1 MSDARGLLPDGRL
14 ERHSLALGL
23 LVLAGAALLVTLAAV
38 AVRGFPFSERW
49 PVAAI
54 VPADAPPLK
63 DGDEVRVGGARFGQV
78 RRVEP
83 RPDGALVRME
93 IDEGPVGL
101 DARVRV
107 RVRGLS
113 SVPYVEI
120 ERGDLARPL
129 PAEATIP
136 REHTTANP
144 ELADV
149 LDVFDPPARR
159 SLRRVV
165 PTLGAGV
172 LGRGDDLNA
181 TLADLEPALRGTTPL
196 LRAVNPRPSS
206 LRTALFNA
214 RRLLRALAPPGSR
227 ELEALIPAAATT
239 LETIAARAREVER
252 SVELLAPVE
261 AEAARTLPIADALLL
276 DARAA
281 LVELRPGARGLRDS
295 LPEVDRLLRRD
306 TELRSAARLARS
318 AEPVLARTR
327 PLLVELRPTTD
338 ALAAIL
344 RPLGSLIGEL
354 ARYDDEIRLAAERGQ
369 RVTEERSPQGRASG
383 RRAVRTVPVFTC
395 NRPREPYPEPG
406 ESVRQRRACR
416 G

>member
-1 MSDARGLLPDGRL
+1 MNDTRGHLPAGRL

-23 LVLAGAALLVTLAAV
+23 LVLAGAALLVALAAV

-54 VPADAPPLK
+54 VPADGPPLK
-63 DGDEVRVGGARFGQV
+63 EGNEVRVGGARFGQV

-83 RPDGALVRME
+83 RFDGAHVRME
-93 IDEGPVGL
+93 IDEGPVGS

-113 SVPYVEI
+113 AEPYVEL
-120 ERGDLARPL
+120 ERGDPSRPL
-129 PAEATIP
+129 PPEATIP
-136 REHTTANP
+136 RRQTTANT
-144 ELADV
+144 ELVDV

-159 SLRRVV
+159 SLRRVA
-165 PTLGAGV
+165 PALGPGL

-181 TLADLEPALRGTTPL
+181 TLADLEPALRGATPL
-196 LRAVNPRPSS
+196 LRAVSPRPGS
-206 LRTALFNA
+206 LRTALFDA

-227 ELEALIPAAATT
+227 ELEALRAAAATT
-239 LETIAARAREVER
+239 LETVAARAREVER
-252 SVELLAPVE
+252 SLELLAPVE

-276 DARAA
+276 EARAA
-281 LVELRPGARGLRDS
+281 LVELRPGVRGLRDS
-295 LPEVDRLLRRD
+295 LPEVNRLLRRD
-306 TELRSAARLARS
+306 SGLRSAARLARS

-327 PLLVELRPTTD
+327 PLLVELRPSTD
-338 ALAAIL
+338 ALVALL
-344 RPLGSLIGEL
+344 RPLDSLVGEL
-354 ARYDDEIRLAAERGQ
+354 ARYDDEIRLAAERGR

-383 RRAVRTVPVFTC
+383 RRTVRTVPVFTC
-395 NRPREPYPEPG
+395 NRPREPYPAPG
-406 ESVRQRRACR
+406 ESLRQRRACR